1 MNQTKQFKMKHWSFE
16 ANEKYTISEISA
28 MLSILVSRFID
39 RHQTAVKLDVI
50 TAAVILKQSAVNHL
64 ALGAHLL

>member
-1 MNQTKQFKMKHWSFE
+1 
-16 ANEKYTISEISA
+16 
-28 MLSILVSRFID
+28 MLPLVVSQFID
-39 RHQTAVKLDVI
+39 RHQTAVKLDVT